1 IDFYNEINQVRSRT
15 FKECFDEFDKATR
28 ADSYLVIYI
37 FVIVFAITQ
46 GFIVF
51 FFVGFISWAIWGVVS
66 LFRSM
71 VRG

>member
-1 IDFYNEINQVRSRT
+1 MYNNFSAVL
-15 FKECFDEFDKATR
+15 D
-28 ADSYLVIYI
+28 
-37 FVIVFAITQ
+37 VIVFAITQ